1 MLELSKPVEEG
12 TVKNWDDMELL
23 WDYSF
28 KKIGVPSK
36 GSTILMTEPVLN
48 PESNRIKMAEVLFE
62 HFGVEKMQVGV

>member
-1 MLELSKPVEEG
+1 MFAAIS
-12 TVKNWDDMELL
+12 DQ
-23 WDYSF
+23 
-28 KKIGVPSK
+28 IGVPSK